1 MTDQTTPATGSVNE
15 ASRQEPVLA
24 AAAAST
30 KSGGKGLGLFAILL
44 SLLALGASG
53 YLVYQAEFDGI
64 EQENKLFMGVTSI
77 GSDVAVLAE
86 RMEQL
91 QRAQRSVE
99 KNTVSSDQLKTRL
112 LESSNQNDLVFRD
125 IKEEQKN
132 LRGTLERLSTDAERG
147 GDKLALEEVSQL
159 LKLANNSAVFAGD
172 KNSAINALKL
182 ADSQL
187 KQLSDPRYSVVRRT
201 INQEIGVLEAI
212 ESVDVVGVTSK
223 LDALANKIASLP
235 LENEPPVVG
244 ELEIA
249 HHTDDE
255 PMTFASELKKLWV
268 DTLNTVKIK
277 RIDQPPKPLLA
288 PEQRY
293 FLDQN
298 IQLKLNTAELAV
310 LKGQS
315 EIYKRSLAAA
325 IVWLQDYFDPR
336 DADVRQ
342 VISDLQGLANQALGG
357 ELPSVAGSYDQLQRI
372 KGGN

>member
-24 AAAAST
+24 ATAAST

-132 LRGTLERLSTDAERG
+132 LRSTLERLSTDAERG

-255 PMTFASELKKLWV
+255 PMTFTSELKKLWV

-298 IQLKLNTAELAV
+298 IQLKLNMAELAV

-336 DADVRQ
+336 DADVRK
-342 VISDLQGLANQALGG
+342 VISDLQGLANQTLGG